1 MASGRINLSV
11 TGDYG
16 NVTGWIEWSESSI
29 NTANNTS
36 VVTAILYYANAWSTD
51 TLSDTASP
59 PFYLTI
65 NGNRAEKSGGATIP
79 AYSTGEEVFK
89 HSVTVTHLAD
99 GSKSIT
105 ISGGGGLSGT
115 KDLRNSSGSGT
126 AVLTTIPRATQPS
139 VNKASAEIG
148 STVTISLPRA
158 SSAFTHNLWYKLPD
172 DVHGYDRI
180 ASGAGT
186 ACSWTVPM
194 ALCNRLTNAESA
206 SVTILC
212 ETYNGSTL
220 VGSGKT
226 TTITVTVPSNVK
238 PSVSAMTVEVAN
250 DNTTL
255 AQWGVAVK
263 GYSKLSYAI
272 TGSTADDYGATI
284 TAYQFQANGET
295 LSAQTGATK
304 VLETAGSMEAKGRV
318 KDSRG
323 RWSDPV
329 SRSVQVYDYS
339 VPTIKASH
347 AYRCVQD
354 GTATDDGSYLNVLC
368 DGEISDIGGHN
379 VMTCRVRYRVVG
391 GTWGDYRT
399 LTDNTAEIIN
409 AAMAVDRS
417 YEVEIVVLDSL
428 GNSRVVVYQIPTA
441 EVTFNAKRGGK
452 GFAFGKYAEEDNLL
466 ESAWPVRV
474 KGSVSCTTMSA
485 NALTVDGSAVV
496 DFVVE
501 QGMVTTTGSQTC
513 NWYYQKFASGQIVAW
528 MSGQLSSSNS
538 TATKSATFK
547 LPFTLPNTIY
557 SVQLTG
563 TTNSNLLINMG
574 VRNSAG
580 SGSGKTT
587 ELFTVY
593 GTLSAA
599 SSVSVGVDI
608 EVRGYWK

>member
-51 TLSDTASP
+51 TYSGTASP

-79 AYSTGEEVFK
+79 AYSTGEEVFR

-115 KDLRNSSGSGT
+115 HDLRNSSGSGT

-139 VNKASAEIG
+139 APSSAEIG
-148 STVTISLPRA
+148 TQITISMPRA
-158 SSAFTHNLWYKLPD
+158 SSSFTHNLWYKLGDGSYEAIDTGVGTSYAWTIPMSLCSQIT
-172 DVHGYDRI
+172 GALSGTLTI
-180 ASGAGT
+180 A
-186 ACSWTVPM
+186 
-194 ALCNRLTNAESA
+194 CN
-206 SVTILC
+206 
-212 ETYNGSTL
+212 TYNGSTL
-220 VGSGKT
+220 IGTKT
-226 TTITVTVPSNVK
+226 ASMTATVPASVK
-238 PSVSAMTVEVAN
+238 PTVSAMTVDIVN

-255 AQWGVAVK
+255 AQWGVAVT
-263 GYSKLSYAI
+263 GYSKLRYAI
-272 TGSTADDYGATI
+272 TGSTADDYDATI

-304 VLETAGSMEAKGRV
+304 VLATAGSMEAKGRV

-323 RWSDPV
+323 RWSDPI

-466 ESAWPVRV
+466 ESAWPFRVR
-474 KGSVSCTTMSA
+474 GSVSCTTMSA

-501 QGMVTTTGSQTC
+501 QGLSTVQGSQPC
-513 NWYYQKFASGQIVAW
+513 NWYYQKFASGHFVAW
-528 MSGQLSSSNS
+528 MSGVLSSSASN
-538 TATKSATFK
+538 TAKSATFA

-563 TTNSNLLINMG
+563 TVNSNLVTNVG

-593 GTLSAA
+593 AILSAA

>member
-11 TGDYG
+11 TSDG
-16 NVTGWIEWSESSI
+16 NDIIGWVDWTESDVSVPE
-29 NTANNTS
+29 NTS
-36 VVTAILYYANAWSTD
+36 KVTASLVYQVKYGYGTNG
-51 TLSDTASP
+51 TAD
-59 PFYLTI
+59 FYLTI
-65 NGNRAEKSGGATIP
+65 NGTTVTFKQ
-79 AYSTGEEVFK
+79 YKDLSTAGTYTVL
-89 HSVTVTHLAD
+89 SNVVTVGHNTD
-99 GSKSIT
+99 GSKSVS
-105 ISGGGGLSGT
+105 ISAGGSIPGTQGLSA
-115 KDLRNSSGSGT
+115 SSGSGT

-148 STVTISLPRA
+148 STVTISMPRA
-158 SSAFTHNLWYKLPD
+158 SSSFTHNLWYKLGNGSYEAITTGVGTSYAWTIPMSLCSQIT
-172 DVHGYDRI
+172 GALSGTLTI
-180 ASGAGT
+180 A
-186 ACSWTVPM
+186 
-194 ALCNRLTNAESA
+194 CN
-206 SVTILC
+206 
-212 ETYNGSTL
+212 TYNGSTL
-220 VGSGKT
+220 IGTKT
-226 TTITVTVPSNVK
+226 ASMTATVPASVK
-238 PSVSAMTVEVAN
+238 PTVSAMTVDIVN

-263 GYSKLSYAI
+263 GYSELRYAI

-304 VLETAGSMEAKGRV
+304 VLATAGSMEAKGRV

-379 VMTCRVRYRVVG
+379 AMTCRVRYRVVG

-466 ESAWPVRV
+466 ESAWPFRV

-513 NWYYQKFASGQIVAW
+513 NWYYQNYKSGQFVAW
-528 MSGQLSSSNS
+528 MSGVLSSSASN
-538 TATKSATFK
+538 TAKSATFA

-563 TTNSNLLINMG
+563 TVNSNLVTNVG

-587 ELFTVY
+587 EQFTVY
-593 GTLSAA
+593 AILSAA